1 MICKVVF
8 FFIEIVGDLEE
19 GGEEGLKTQEKL
31 MYKAI
36 LSQWSMGNPVHSIS
50 VKNEGKKHT
59 SKEMSIPK
67 LNTNI

>member
-1 MICKVVF
+1 
-8 FFIEIVGDLEE
+8 
-19 GGEEGLKTQEKL
+19 

-50 VKNEGKKHT
+50 VKNEGKKRT